1 MLASPDFITK
11 VHTESVPVVCDA
23 VLVVPHRHHQFL
35 LDVSRGPPPVGS
47 SAPAHHSGPVV
58 PEHGSSQ
65 LSVLSQVGS
74 EELGDLQDQIERS
87 EPRYSRGKT
96 DGVDEVIVDG
106 GPGES
111 DQHDVI
117 LRHSVEAHLVVR
129 VNPDLGHS
137 DVLTTV
143 ER

>member
-74 EELGDLQDQIERS
+74 EEVGDLQDQTRAG
-87 EPRYSRGKT
+87 SRDTHEGRQT
-96 DGVDEVIVDG
+96 G
-106 GPGES
+106 
-111 DQHDVI
+111 
-117 LRHSVEAHLVVR
+117 
-129 VNPDLGHS
+129 
-137 DVLTTV
+137 
-143 ER
+143 